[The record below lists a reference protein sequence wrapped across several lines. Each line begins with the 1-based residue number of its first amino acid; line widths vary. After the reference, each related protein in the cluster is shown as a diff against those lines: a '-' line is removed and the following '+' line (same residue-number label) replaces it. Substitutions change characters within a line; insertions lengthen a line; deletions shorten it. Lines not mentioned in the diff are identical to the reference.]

1 MMQKCY
7 RYILPLLC
15 CLLLAACGSD
25 DGTSPANS
33 ATGTSGTQP
42 IMFSAGMGAGKQA
55 ATRAANEINSNSDLS
70 AKGGFGVFGCYTGLH
85 RYSDSNV
92 RPDFMYNEHV
102 TSADGDTW
110 TYSPLKYWP
119 NGEGE
124 TSDGSVTGD
133 NPHYVSFMAYAP
145 YSDNNGTNPDTNP
158 DTNPA
163 GYCIPS
169 FSLQGEIGNPWL
181 TYRLIEQAH
190 INKQV
195 DLLYAKHSNVHPIL
209 DQTKPL
215 ATDSKVFF
223 DFNHALAC
231 VGDKVSINCSDNMKA
246 KLAER
251 VSAGTNIR
259 MDITKLEIVYT
270 LTSKARLV
278 LWNQGE
284 ANWQTIL
291 SETPTC
297 TRTVT
302 LVNDGHPVVAYNV
315 NETGITTETKQHE
328 WDGSGVFYI
337 PIELSGFPQTA
348 QVNLTYRISTY
359 SGSDWVL
366 GIPKE
371 GSVTI
376 NLKDYADAYLPGKH
390 LYINVTINDETTSFI
405 VTAAIA
411 DWTPGNGSGEAVE
424 AI

>member
-1 MMQKCY
+1 MQQRY

-15 CLLLAACGSD
+15 SLLLAACGSD
-25 DGTSPANS
+25 DSTSPANT

-42 IMFSAGMGAGKQA
+42 IMFSAGMGAGKQTT
-55 ATRAANEINSNSDLS
+55 TRAANAIDDNTTLS
-70 AKGGFGVFGCYTGLH
+70 TQGGFGVFGCYTGLH
-85 RYSDSNV
+85 GYSDSNV

-102 TSADGDTW
+102 TSADGTTW

-124 TSDGSVTGD
+124 TSDGSVTGE

-145 YSDNNGTNPDTNP
+145 YSDNNGISP

-169 FSLQGEIGNPWL
+169 FSLQGEKSNPWL

-190 INKQV
+190 LSHQV
-195 DLLYAKHSNVHPIL
+195 DLLYAKHSIEHPIL
-209 DQTKPL
+209 DLTKP
-215 ATDSKVFF
+215 ANPNTKVMFQF
-223 DFNHALAC
+223 EHALAC
-231 VGDKVSINCSDNMKA
+231 VGDKVTINCSNDMQT
-246 KLAER
+246 KLIER
-251 VSAGTNIR
+251 ASSGTDIR
-259 MDITKLEIVYT
+259 VDITKLEIVYT

-284 ANWQTIL
+284 ANWQTIY
-291 SETPTC
+291 SEQPTC

-302 LVNDGHPVVAYNV
+302 LVEDGHTVVAYNV
-315 NETGITTETKQHE
+315 NETGITPGTNK

-348 QVNLTYRISTY
+348 QVNLTYCISTY
-359 SGSDWVL
+359 SGSAWVP

-376 NLKDYADAYLPGKH
+376 NLKNYADAYMPGKH

>member
-15 CLLLAACGSD
+15 SLLLAACGSD
-25 DGTSPANS
+25 DGTSPANT

-92 RPDFMYNEHV
+92 HPDFMYNEHV
-102 TSADGDTW
+102 TGNVDGTTW

-124 TSDGSVTGD
+124 TSSGSVTGE

-145 YSDNNGTNPDTNP
+145 YSDNNGTNP

-195 DLLYAKHSNVHPIL
+195 DLLYAKHSNTYPIL
-209 DQTKPL
+209 DLTKP
-215 ATDSKVFF
+215 TDPNSKVTFQF
-223 DFNHALAC
+223 EHALAC
-231 VGDKVSINCSDNMKA
+231 VGDKVTINCSNDMQT
-246 KLAER
+246 KLNER
-251 VSAGTNIR
+251 ASSGTDIR
-259 MDITKLEIVYT
+259 VDITKLEIVYT

-284 ANWQTIL
+284 ANWQTIY
-291 SETPTC
+291 SEQPTC

-302 LVNDGHPVVAYNV
+302 LVEDGHTVVAYNV
-315 NETGITTETKQHE
+315 NETGITPRTNK

-337 PIELSGFPQTA
+337 PTELSGFPQTA

-376 NLKDYADAYLPGKH
+376 NLKNYADAYMPGKH

-411 DWTPGNGSGEAVE
+411 DWTPGNGSGQDVE

>member
-1 MMQKCY
+1 MMQQRY

-15 CLLLAACGSD
+15 SLLLAACGSD
-25 DGTSPANS
+25 DSTSPANT

-55 ATRAANEINSNSDLS
+55 PTRAANDINTNPDLS
-70 AKGGFGVFGCYTGLH
+70 TQGGFGVFGCYTGLH

-102 TSADGDTW
+102 TYNSSNNVWEYT
-110 TYSPLKYWP
+110 PVKYWP

-124 TSDGSVTGD
+124 TSSGSVTGE

-145 YSDNNGTNPDTNP
+145 YSDNNGISP

-190 INKQV
+190 LSHQV
-195 DLLYAKHSNVHPIL
+195 DLLYAKHSNVYPIL
-209 DQTKPL
+209 DLTKPENPN
-215 ATDSKVFF
+215 TKVMFQF
-223 DFNHALAC
+223 EHALAC
-231 VGDKVSINCSDNMKA
+231 VGDKVSINCSDKMQT
-246 KLAER
+246 KLNEQ
-251 VSAGTNIR
+251 VSEGTNIR
-259 MDITKLEIVYT
+259 MDVTKLEIVYT

-278 LWNQGE
+278 LWNGGE
-284 ANWQTIL
+284 PNWQPIY
-291 SETPTC
+291 SEQPTC

-302 LVNDGHPVVAYNV
+302 LVNDGDPVVAYSV
-315 NETGITTETKQHE
+315 KDLGITPETEKHE

-337 PIELSGFPQTA
+337 PTELSGFPQTA
-348 QVNLTYRISTY
+348 QVNLTYCISTY
-359 SGSDWVL
+359 SGGAWVP

-376 NLKDYADAYLPGKH
+376 NLKNYADAYMPGKH
-390 LYINVTINDETTSFI
+390 LYINVTINDDTTSFI
-405 VTAAIA
+405 VTAAIE
-411 DWTPGNGSGEAVE
+411 DWTPGNVADGEDVE

>member
-1 MMQKCY
+1 MMQQRY

-15 CLLLAACGSD
+15 SLLLAACGSD
-25 DGTSPANS
+25 DGATPANT
-33 ATGTSGTQP
+33 ATNTGGTQP

-55 ATRAANEINSNSDLS
+55 PTRAANDINDKPTLS

-102 TSADGDTW
+102 TSTDGSIW

-124 TSDGSVTGD
+124 TSSGSVTGE

-145 YSDNNGTNPDTNP
+145 YSDTHTG
-158 DTNPA
+158 A
-163 GYCIPS
+163 SGYCIPS

-181 TYRLIEQAH
+181 TYRLHENVA
-190 INKQV
+190 NQV
-195 DLLYAKHSNVHPIL
+195 DLLYAKHSNEHPIL

-215 ATDSKVFF
+215 ATDSKVLF

-251 VSAGTNIR
+251 ASSGTDIR
-259 MDITKLEIVYT
+259 VDITKLEIVYT

-284 ANWQTIL
+284 ANWQTIY
-291 SETPTC
+291 SEQPTC

-302 LVNDGHPVVAYNV
+302 LVEDGHTVVAYTFDNTV
-315 NETGITTETKQHE
+315 ITPGTNK

-337 PIELSGFPQTA
+337 PTELSGFPQTA

-411 DWTPGNGSGEAVE
+411 DWTPGNGSGEDVE

>member
-1 MMQKCY
+1 
-7 RYILPLLC
+7 
-15 CLLLAACGSD
+15 
-25 DGTSPANS
+25 
-33 ATGTSGTQP
+33 
-42 IMFSAGMGAGKQA
+42 
-55 ATRAANEINSNSDLS
+55 
-70 AKGGFGVFGCYTGLH
+70 
-85 RYSDSNV
+85 
-92 RPDFMYNEHV
+92 
-102 TSADGDTW
+102 
-110 TYSPLKYWP
+110 
-119 NGEGE
+119 
-124 TSDGSVTGD
+124 
-133 NPHYVSFMAYAP
+133 
-145 YSDNNGTNPDTNP
+145 
-158 DTNPA
+158 
-163 GYCIPS
+163 
-169 FSLQGEIGNPWL
+169 
-181 TYRLIEQAH
+181 
-190 INKQV
+190 
-195 DLLYAKHSNVHPIL
+195 
-209 DQTKPL
+209 
-215 ATDSKVFF
+215 
-223 DFNHALAC
+223 
-231 VGDKVSINCSDNMKA
+231 MKA

-302 LVNDGHPVVAYNV
+302 LVDYGHPVVAYNV

-348 QVNLTYRISTY
+348 QVNLTYCISTY
-359 SGSDWVL
+359 SGSAWVP

-376 NLKDYADAYLPGKH
+376 NLKNYADAYMPGKH

-411 DWTPGNGSGEAVE
+411 DWTPGNGSGQDVE

>member
-1 MMQKCY
+1 MQQRY

-15 CLLLAACGSD
+15 SLLLAACGSD
-25 DGTSPANS
+25 DSTSPANT

-55 ATRAANEINSNSDLS
+55 PTRAANDINTNPDLS
-70 AKGGFGVFGCYTGLH
+70 TQGGFGVFGCYTGLH

-102 TSADGDTW
+102 TYNSSNNVWEYT
-110 TYSPLKYWP
+110 PVKYWP

-124 TSDGSVTGD
+124 TSDGSVTGE

-145 YSDNNGTNPDTNP
+145 YSDNLTG
-158 DTNPA
+158 A
-163 GYCIPS
+163 SGYCIPS

-181 TYRLIEQAH
+181 TYRLHENVA
-190 INKQV
+190 NQV
-195 DLLYAKHSNVHPIL
+195 DLLYAKHSNVYPIL
-209 DQTKPL
+209 DLTKP
-215 ATDSKVFF
+215 ANPDSKVMFQF
-223 DFNHALAC
+223 EHALAC

-302 LVNDGHPVVAYNV
+302 LVDAENPVVAYSV
-315 NETGITTETKQHE
+315 NNTGITPETEKHE
-328 WDGSGVFYI
+328 WNGSGVFYI

-348 QVNLTYRISTY
+348 QVNLTYCISTY
-359 SGSDWVL
+359 SGGAWVS

-376 NLKDYADAYLPGKH
+376 NLKNYADAYMPGKH
-390 LYINVTINDETTSFI
+390 LYINVTINDDTTSFI
-405 VTAAIA
+405 VTAAIE
-411 DWTPGNGSGEAVE
+411 DWTLGNDPDSENVE